1 MSHDLSF
8 KCNGNQKQLQVARE
22 WLNPD
27 VSDIVYG
34 GSKGSGKS
42 YLGVSLIFG
51 DAFIHPG
58 TFYFIAR
65 KKLNDIRKFT
75 IPSIHEVFTHWGL
88 TSAYYNFNGSDNYFQ
103 LHNGSR
109 VYLIEA
115 KYLPAD
121 PLFTRFG
128 SMQMTRGWIEEAGEF
143 EEAAKNNL
151 AASIGRWKND
161 VYKLAPKLLQTCNPS
176 KNYLYREYY
185 KKHRDGTL
193 EPWKRFIQALPT
205 DNKKLPD
212 GYLENLRR
220 TLSKNEKE
228 RLLNGNWEYDD
239 DPATLINY
247 DNIINTFSNSHVEG
261 GRQCITS
268 DIARLGGDRIVKIDW
283 DGFRGSVTAWKRE
296 PLDVTG
302 QKIEDARIRLK
313 IGKSDV
319 LVDEDGV
326 GGGIVDFM
334 KYKGFINNSSPVP
347 HPKSPQR
354 DRQGNPVK
362 ENFDNYKSQCG
373 FHMAYRINENGLY
386 LQCPDEY
393 KDLIIEEMEQVKQ
406 KNLDSDLKK
415 GLVPKDKIK
424 EIIGR
429 SPDFW
434 DTILMRE
441 SFELQPR
448 KQFSAAQY

>member
-1 MSHDLSF
+1 MELTF
-8 KCNGNQKQLQVARE
+8 NTYGNEKQKQVARE
-22 WLNPD
+22 WINPE
-27 VSDIVYG
+27 VTDIVYG

-42 YLGVSLIFG
+42 YLGVSLIFA
-51 DAFIHPG
+51 DAFTYPG

-75 IPSIHEVFTHWGL
+75 IPSIHEVFNHWGI
-88 TSAYYNFNGSDNYFQ
+88 TKGYYRFDGMDSFYE

-115 KYLPAD
+115 KYMPGD
-121 PLFTRFG
+121 PLYARFG

-151 AASIGRWKND
+151 AASIGRWKNH
-161 VYKLAPKLLQTCNPS
+161 VYNLVPKLLQTCNPS

-185 KKHRDGTL
+185 KKAKEGVL
-193 EPWKRFIQALPT
+193 EHWKRFIQALPT
-205 DNKKLPD
+205 DNKKLPE

-220 TLSKNEKE
+220 NLSKNERE

-239 DPATLINY
+239 DPAALIDY
-247 DNIINTFSNSHVEG
+247 DRIINIFSNTFVES
-261 GRQCITS
+261 GRRCITA
-268 DIARLGGDRIVKIDW
+268 DVARLGGDRIVKIEW
-283 DGFRGSVTAWKRE
+283 DGFRGKVEAWSRKE
-296 PLDVTG
+296 LDVTG
-302 QKIEDARIRLK
+302 ARLQAARLK
-313 IGKSDV
+313 MAIGLTDV
-319 LVDEDGV
+319 IVDEDGL
-326 GGGIVDFM
+326 GGGIVDYEKFR
-334 KYKGFINNSSPVP
+334 GFQNNASPLP
-347 HPKSPQR
+347 HPNSPQK
-354 DRQGNPVK
+354 DKNGNPIK
-362 ENFDNYKSQCG
+362 ENFDNFKSQCG
-373 FHMAYRINENGLY
+373 FHMAERINDSGLY
-386 LQCPDEY
+386 LECPSEY
-393 KDLIIEEMEQVKQ
+393 KDLIIEELEQVKQ

-441 SFELQPR
+441 AFVLQPQ
-448 KQFSAAQY
+448 KFFGAAKY

>member
-1 MSHDLSF
+1 MELLFDTH
-8 KCNGNQKQLQVARE
+8 GNEKQKACAAAWV
-22 WLNPD
+22 D
-27 VSDIVYG
+27 DTITDIVYG
-34 GSKGSGKS
+34 GAKGGAKS
-42 YLGVSLIFG
+42 FTGCKLIFH
-51 DAFIHPG
+51 DALVYPETH
-58 TFYFIAR
+58 YFIAR
-65 KKLNDIRKFT
+65 KKLNDLRKFT
-75 IPSIHEVFTHWGL
+75 IPSIYECFSDWGL
-88 TSAYYNFNGSDNYFQ
+88 SADDYLKWNGQDNFYTVKSNGSKIF
-103 LHNGSR
+103 
-109 VYLIEA
+109 LIEA
-115 KYLPAD
+115 AYQPGD
-121 PLFTRFG
+121 PLYARFG

-143 EEAAKNNL
+143 EEAAKSNL
-151 AASIGRWKND
+151 QASIGRWKND
-161 VYKLAPKLLQTCNPS
+161 VYKLVPKLLQTCNPS

-185 KKHRDGTL
+185 KKFKEGVL
-193 EPWKRFIQALPT
+193 ESWKEFIQALPS
-205 DNKKLPD
+205 DNKKLSA

-247 DNIINTFSNSHVEG
+247 DNIINIFSNNHVEP
-261 GRQCITS
+261 GRKCITA
-268 DIARLGGDRIVKIDW
+268 DIARLGGDRIVAIEW
-283 DGFRGSVTAWKRE
+283 DGFRGKVAAWKKE
-296 PLDVTG
+296 TLDVTG
-302 QKIEDARIRLK
+302 QRIEDARNKLK

-347 HPKSPQR
+347 HPHSPQR
-354 DRQGNPVK
+354 DRKGNKIK

-373 FHMAYRINENGLY
+373 FHMAQRINENGIY
-386 LQCPDEY
+386 LECSSEY

-434 DTILMRE
+434 DTVLMRE
-441 SFELQPR
+441 SFELQPA
-448 KQFSAAQY
+448 KVYADASY